1 MKLEGTPKEQ
11 VEKLKSLLPIGKVVR
26 VQFSKHS
33 DVTRL
38 VDVKLATQK
47 EIKDN
52 GGNLPDKRRGE
63 DNKDYTPA
71 LCSIVL
77 ESSVLDI
84 VLEDIDDI
92 YITGSGARLK
102 FQWGNLEIVSA
113 E

>member
-1 MKLEGTPKEQ
+1 MKLEGKPKEQ
-11 VEKLKSLLPIGKVVR
+11 VEKLKSLLPVGKVVR
-26 VQFSKHS
+26 VQFSKHQ
-33 DVTRL
+33 DTVRL
-38 VDVKLATQK
+38 LDVKLATQK

-63 DNKDYTPA
+63 DGKDYTPA
-71 LCSIVL
+71 ICSIVL

-92 YITGSGARLK
+92 YLMGNGARLQ